1 MENIQP
7 IVDLLAN
14 YGMAF
19 AVTIY
24 FLIKDWKLTQRLTD
38 TLSAVNEHL
47 RKEEQSNELK
57 NMMKGSD

>member
-1 MENIQP
+1 MSE
-7 IVDLLAN
+7 LAELVSN

-24 FLIKDWKLTQRLTD
+24 FLVKDWMLTQKLTD

-47 RKEEQSNELK
+47 RKEEEREELK
-57 NMMKGSD
+57 KMIREDN